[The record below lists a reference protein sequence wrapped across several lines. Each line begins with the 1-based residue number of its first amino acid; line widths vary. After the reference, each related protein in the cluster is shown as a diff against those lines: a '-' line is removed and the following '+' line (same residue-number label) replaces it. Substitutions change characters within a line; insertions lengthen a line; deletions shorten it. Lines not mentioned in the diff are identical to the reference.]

1 MSGFYIDTGAL
12 KTVKAALGASESQMV
27 AAFHKALKQTV
38 SKLYKQSVALML
50 NEIGSKN
57 RKVVQRR
64 IRQSTKRVSGN
75 QPGTGKVWF
84 GLNDMPVSTLKGS
97 IKQPRKLRRQR
108 DEKGR
113 FITAKGSRGATF
125 TPKSP
130 HLSATSFMN
139 SFGATVR
146 GKRSI
151 WIRQTNGHVAEARMA
166 VYNPMI
172 ASIESGYFDNASEML
187 MDYFTKDLRGRV
199 AGNV

>member
-1 MSGFYIDTGAL
+1 MSGFYIDTEAL
-12 KTVKAALGASESQMV
+12 RSVKAALGASESQMV
-27 AAFHKALKQTV
+27 AAFHKALRQTV
-38 SKLYKQSVALML
+38 NKLYKESVVLMFSDV
-50 NEIGSKN
+50 GAKN

-64 IRQSTKRVSGN
+64 IRQSTKKVSGN

-84 GLNDMPVSTLKGS
+84 GLNDMPVSTLKGR
-97 IKQPRKLRRQR
+97 IKNPRIRRQR
-108 DEKGR
+108 DAKGR

-130 HLSATSFMN
+130 HLNAVTFLN

-151 WIRQTNGHVAEARMA
+151 WIRQDNGHVAEARIA
-166 VYNPMI
+166 VYNPMV
-172 ASIESGYFDNASEML
+172 AAVQSDLFGHAGETL